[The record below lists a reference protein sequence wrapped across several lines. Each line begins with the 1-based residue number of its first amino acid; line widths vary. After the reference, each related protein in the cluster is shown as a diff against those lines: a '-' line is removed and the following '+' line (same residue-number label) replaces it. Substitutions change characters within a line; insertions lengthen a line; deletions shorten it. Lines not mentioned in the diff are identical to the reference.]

1 MDYDV
6 AVIGAGIHGAGVAQA
21 AAAAGYRVLVL
32 EQYSLPALGTSS
44 RSSKLIH
51 GGLRYL
57 ESGQFRL
64 VWECLQERAR
74 LLKNAPHLVR
84 LAPFLIPVYRETQ
97 RRPWKIAVG
106 LSIYSL
112 FSRLP
117 FSWVSRHRWKDLDG
131 LRREGLQ
138 TVFSYYD
145 AVTDDARL
153 TRAVLASAVSLGA
166 ELRLSACFVGATLNA
181 GGADL
186 RFRTAEGHHRITSR
200 VIVNTAGPWVNAVL
214 SKITPSQSLYPME
227 LVQGTHIQLPG
238 RVSGIYYVEAPQ
250 DRRAVFVIPWRDTI
264 LVGTTE
270 TPYEGDPADVHPLAA
285 EIDYLLGV
293 YNYYFTCQ
301 RSRQKIQDAFAGLRV
316 LPAGEEGAFFRSR
329 ETVLK
334 ENCVSRPRLVTL
346 YGGKLTA
353 YRATATKVM
362 KKIARSLP
370 PRQPM
375 ADTRN
380 LPLPLVD

>member
-1 MDYDV
+1 
-6 AVIGAGIHGAGVAQA
+6 
-21 AAAAGYRVLVL
+21 
-32 EQYSLPALGTSS
+32 
-44 RSSKLIH
+44 
-51 GGLRYL
+51 
-57 ESGQFRL
+57 
-64 VWECLQERAR
+64 
-74 LLKNAPHLVR
+74 
-84 LAPFLIPVYRETQ
+84 
-97 RRPWKIAVG
+97 VG